1 MLTDLQLRPNTM
13 AELRWEPSVKASG
26 IGVAAKN
33 SVVTLTGELA
43 TYAQKFAA
51 ERAVERVAGVRA
63 IADDLTVGV
72 SGSYERTDSDVAGA
86 ATSALAWDV
95 EVPDGVTVVV
105 REGWISLS
113 GKVQWYFQKAAA
125 ERADP
130 ILTGVAG
137 VTNLI
142 EPQPPA
148 TVKAADVKA
157 KIEAALAR
165 NVELDAK
172 AINVSARD
180 DTVTLTGTVRSW
192 AERNNATRAAWNAPG
207 VRFVKDQ
214 LKVKL

>member
-1 MLTDLQLRPNTM
+1 MLTDLQLQQNTM
-13 AELRWEPSVKASG
+13 AELRWEPSVKAAC
-26 IGVAAKN
+26 IGVAAKDG
-33 SVVTLTGELA
+33 VVTLTGELE

-86 ATSALAWDV
+86 AASALAWDV

-105 REGWISLS
+105 REGWITLS

-125 ERADP
+125 ERAVRY
-130 ILTGVAG
+130 LTGVAG
-137 VTNLI
+137 VTNMI
-142 EPQPPA
+142 EIQPPA

-172 AINVSARD
+172 AISVATHD

-192 AERNNATRAAWNAPG
+192 AERDDATRAAWNAPG
-207 VRFVKDQ
+207 VRFVKDE
-214 LKVKL
+214 LKVRL

>member
-1 MLTDLQLRPNTM
+1 MLTDLQLQQNTM

-26 IGVAAKN
+26 IGVAAKDG
-33 SVVTLTGELA
+33 VVTLTGELA

-86 ATSALAWDV
+86 AASALAWDV

-125 ERADP
+125 ERAVRY
-130 ILTGVAG
+130 LTGVAG

-142 EPQPPA
+142 EIQPPA

-207 VRFVKDQ
+207 VRFVKDE